1 MIAFAEPSKPK
12 RSQRSWQAAFL
23 EMLPAI
29 RRSAEIAFRTAPVE
43 ARDDLVEEVIAN
55 AFVAFANLV
64 RLGKRESAYA
74 SALARYAI
82 AQIRDGRRVGN
93 RRRIRD
99 VMSGYAQ
106 RHKGFDV
113 EHLEQYDRHDDR
125 WLEIV
130 IEDRRAGPAEIAA
143 CRIDFQNWLRV
154 LPRRQRK
161 IALVLATGEPTST
174 AAKRF
179 GVTAARISQL
189 RLWLRES
196 WQEFQGEASA
206 NDASRMAAA
215 A

>member
-1 MIAFAEPSKPK
+1 MIAFAKTPK
-12 RSQRSWQAAFL
+12 RKRLAPAWQKAFL
-23 EMLPAI
+23 EMLPTI
-29 RRSAEIAFRTAPVE
+29 RRSAEIAFRAASPE

-55 AFVAFANLV
+55 AFVAYANLV
-64 RLGKRESAYA
+64 RLGNRDSAFA

-106 RHKGFDV
+106 RHKAFHVVGLDF
-113 EHLEQYDRHDDR
+113 YDRPEER

-130 IEDRRAGPAEIAA
+130 VEDRRAGPAEIAVL
-143 CRIDFQNWLRV
+143 RIDFQNWLRL

-161 IALVLATGEPTST
+161 IALALAAGETTSA
-174 AAKRF
+174 AAKLF

-189 RLWLRES
+189 RLWLKKS
-196 WQEFQGEASA
+196 WEAFQGEAEVSSEA
-206 NDASRMAAA
+206 RLAIAA
-215 A
+215 